1 VVLREIAYKGLL
13 KIGFAYK
20 MVLKGG
26 FLEMLHKVVL
36 KGGLL
41 ENAD

>member
-1 VVLREIAYKGLL
+1 MGGFVRKGLL

-26 FLEMLHKVVL
+26 FLE
-36 KGGLL
+36 
-41 ENAD
+41 NAD